1 MGPRLSRGFGRPCS
15 GGAARRATACWR
27 PGPGC
32 WNGSDLDALSIAEIA
47 KAAKCSVGAFYV
59 RFENKDAFFRALVAH
74 MISER
79 RDGLDAFYERTPD
92 AIFLTAIVEDHVG
105 FFRQYAGLLR
115 SALRKGV
122 EEASFWEP
130 VWRQG
135 QVASNLLVDRLRR
148 VAGRDLRAEEELR
161 IRFALQIVSGTL
173 VNALLHQPG
182 PLSLDSELI
191 VSELARVFQQTIA
204 PETWS
209 RPTV

>member
-1 MGPRLSRGFGRPCS
+1 M
-15 GGAARRATACWR
+15 
-27 PGPGC
+27 
-32 WNGSDLDALSIAEIA
+32 DLDALSIIEIA
-47 KAAKCSVGAFYV
+47 KAARCSVGAFYV

-79 RDGLDAFYERTPD
+79 RDALVAFYERTPD
-92 AIFLTAIVEDHVG
+92 AVILTAVVEDHVA
-105 FFRQYAGLLR
+105 FFRQHAGLLR

-148 VAGRDLRAEEELR
+148 VVGRDLRPEEEMR

-182 PLSLDSELI
+182 PLSLESELI
-191 VSELARVFQQTIA
+191 ESELARVFQQTIGLEKW
-204 PETWS
+204 P
-209 RPTV
+209 R